1 LQIYAQSLLEKQK
14 QPSSTDYVTT
24 LNDVD
29 SAHEKPRESQ
39 QWELV
44 EDGAEEDAVMSDS
57 RSRTMSMRS
66 AMSTGTLKSI
76 GSAKEFAFGSV
87 SGKGALCTCAPCCF
101 I

>member
-1 LQIYAQSLLEKQK
+1 LQIFAQSLLDKQK
-14 QPSSTDYVTT
+14 QSSSSDYVTT

-29 SAHEKPRESQ
+29 SAHEKLRESQ

-44 EDGAEEDAVMSDS
+44 EDGPKEDVVMSGS
-57 RSRTMSMRS
+57 RSRTVSMRS

-76 GSAKEFAFGSV
+76 SSAKEFALGSV
-87 SGKGALCTCAPCCF
+87 SSKGAFCTCVPDCS

>member
-1 LQIYAQSLLEKQK
+1 LVSRLQIYAQSLLEKQK

-29 SAHEKPRESQ
+29 SAHEKLRESQ

-44 EDGAEEDAVMSDS
+44 EDGAEEDVVMSSS

-76 GSAKEFAFGSV
+76 GSAKEFALGSV
-87 SGKGALCTCAPCCF
+87 SGKGAFCTCA
-101 I
+101 

>member
-14 QPSSTDYVTT
+14 QPSSTDYVTA

-44 EDGAEEDAVMSDS
+44 EDGAEDVVMSSS

-76 GSAKEFAFGSV
+76 GSAKEFALGSV
-87 SGKGALCTCAPCCF
+87 SGKGAFCTCAPYCF